1 MFKVK
6 SSFARNILILLT
18 GSSIAQAI
26 PIAITPILTRLYTP
40 NDFGVLAIFVALTTI
55 LGSIVSG
62 RYELAIILPEDDDE
76 ALNVAAVGF
85 LITTIISIVT
95 LFFVLIF
102 NNQISLLLGNVD
114 IKYWLYLV
122 PFSIFFIGCFNV
134 LNYFNTRMKL
144 YRNIAV
150 ANVNKSIVLSSI
162 QVSVGFLHKG
172 AAGLIIGQFLS
183 LVMSNYKLL
192 RSILGKHNIV
202 GAVNVNDMKR
212 AAIKYQNFPKYSTG
226 AILANTLSYQLLGI
240 LISSFYSLATLGFY
254 SLVQRVMG
262 MPSSL
267 IGTAV
272 SQVYFNQANAQK
284 NELGHCNDIFKNV
297 VKKLS
302 LISFLIFIPAYFFI
316 KPIFIFVF
324 GEKWGVAGEYAQILI
339 PFFAVRFVVAVVT
352 ITNSIFEKQKI
363 SLVWQIFLLIIS
375 MLSIFSAKY
384 FDWGFTLFLKVW
396 VFLMVIN
403 YLILLY
409 ILNNVSKGERV

>member
-162 QVSVGFLHKG
+162 QVSIGFLHKG

-192 RSILGKHNIV
+192 RSILDKHNIV

-212 AAIKYQNFPKYSTG
+212 AAIKYQDFPKYSTG

>member
-212 AAIKYQNFPKYSTG
+212 AAIKYQDFPKYSTG

>member
-26 PIAITPILTRLYTP
+26 PIAITPVLTRLYTP

-62 RYELAIILPEDDDE
+62 RYELAIILPEDDSE
-76 ALNVAAVGF
+76 ALNIAAVGF
-85 LITTIISIVT
+85 LITTIISIIS
-95 LFFVLIF
+95 LFVVLIF
-102 NNQISLLLGNVD
+102 NDQIVLLLGNVD

-144 YRNIAV
+144 YKNIAV
-150 ANVNKSIVLSSI
+150 ANVNKSLVLSSI
-162 QVSVGFLHKG
+162 QVGVGFLHKG
-172 AAGLIIGQFLS
+172 ATGLIVGQFLS

-192 RSILGKHNIV
+192 RSILQKHNVVETI
-202 GAVNVNDMKR
+202 NVNEMKKV
-212 AAIKYQNFPKYSTG
+212 AVKYQDFPKYSTG

-272 SQVYFNQANAQK
+272 SQVYFNQANTQK
-284 NELGHCNDIFKNV
+284 NELGHCNNIFKSV

-302 LISFLIFIPAYFFI
+302 LLSFLIFIPAYFFI
-316 KPIFIFVF
+316 KPVFIFIF
-324 GEKWGVAGEYAQILI
+324 GDKWGVAGEYAQILI

-363 SLVWQIFLLIIS
+363 SLIWQIFLLIIS
-375 MLSIFSAKY
+375 MLSILSAKY
-384 FDWGFTLFLKVW
+384 FAWDFTLFLKVW

-409 ILNNVSKGERV
+409 ILNNVSKGESV